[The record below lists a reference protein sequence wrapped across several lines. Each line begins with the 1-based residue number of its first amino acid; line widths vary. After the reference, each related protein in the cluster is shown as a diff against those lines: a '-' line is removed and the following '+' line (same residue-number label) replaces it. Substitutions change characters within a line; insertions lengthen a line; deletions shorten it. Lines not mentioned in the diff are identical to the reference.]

1 MHVLKIAVRLF
12 AADYHENVKYFECL
26 FYGHFGRFKQVI
38 DIINFVGRQNLVC
51 GVTTD
56 AEISVLYSH

>member
-1 MHVLKIAVRLF
+1 MKMLSIL
-12 AADYHENVKYFECL
+12 NVC

-38 DIINFVGRQNLVC
+38 DIINFVGRQNSVC
-51 GVTTD
+51 EVTTD